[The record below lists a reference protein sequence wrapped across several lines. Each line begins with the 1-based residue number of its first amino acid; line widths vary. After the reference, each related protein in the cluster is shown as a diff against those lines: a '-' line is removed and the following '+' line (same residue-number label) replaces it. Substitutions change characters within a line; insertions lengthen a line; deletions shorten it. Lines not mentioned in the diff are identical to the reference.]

1 MHGIERSIDKLGRI
15 ILPIEYR
22 EKLGIKTDDKIIISL
37 DNGLIILSPY
47 KRMCAL
53 CGKEISDSKQMR
65 ICDLCI
71 KKIKEE

>member
-15 ILPIEYR
+15 VLPMEYR

-37 DNGLIILSPY
+37 DNGVIILSPA

-53 CGKEISDSKQMR
+53 CGKEIGISKEMR
-65 ICDLCI
+65 ICDLCV